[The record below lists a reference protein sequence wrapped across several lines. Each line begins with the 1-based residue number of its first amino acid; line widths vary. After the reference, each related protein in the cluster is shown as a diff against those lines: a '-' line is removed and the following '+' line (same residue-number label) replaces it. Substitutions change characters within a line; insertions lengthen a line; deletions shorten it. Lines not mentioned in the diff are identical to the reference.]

1 MALSIDWNH
10 ETQEKSKKF
19 LIFFSSVTAHSTV
32 EFPSIS
38 FCKIFTFK
46 SRNILEYTETL
57 DNISADSIQQW
68 ITQNTLPKDD
78 LFHFVQHRSEKRKF
92 PCDTMYSSSSDYVGP
107 CAFPFK
113 MFFCE
118 QEDPINGNCSSFKE
132 AVSSY
137 NCSLFDSDKPWC
149 ATRVYKNRTAVDA
162 AYAICE
168 PECHGEIPS
177 KHQPEHIASP
187 AFENLWRS
195 RFFHLN
201 QWEAGHCH
209 TYSPNETFSVRAHGQ
224 FYALIG
230 DGLIKKKTNEFG
242 GYQIYLHSA
251 KVVQTF

>member
-92 PCDTMYSSSSDYVGP
+92 PCDTMYI
-107 CAFPFK
+107 FK
-113 MFFCE
+113 FRLCGAMCL
-118 QEDPINGNCSSFKE
+118 SF
-132 AVSSY
+132 
-137 NCSLFDSDKPWC
+137 
-149 ATRVYKNRTAVDA
+149 
-162 AYAICE
+162 
-168 PECHGEIPS
+168 
-177 KHQPEHIASP
+177 
-187 AFENLWRS
+187 
-195 RFFHLN
+195 
-201 QWEAGHCH
+201 
-209 TYSPNETFSVRAHGQ
+209 
-224 FYALIG
+224 
-230 DGLIKKKTNEFG
+230 
-242 GYQIYLHSA
+242 
-251 KVVQTF
+251 